1 MNNLL
6 LALLFGGIVF
16 YAIGTARKREI
27 FLRRIPGLDA
37 VDEAIGRA
45 TELGKPI
52 LYLTGAHDMS
62 DPSTI
67 AAAVILGRVAK
78 RTAAY
83 ETDLLVPHR
92 DPITMAVCQEI
103 TKQAYLEAGKP
114 DLYKDDSNFFI
125 TSDQFSYTAAVDG
138 IMLRKKPAANF
149 FMGSLLCRGVAVD
162 GNRREHRR
170 DPNRRDGR
178 RSPTAVLRHHLRLHL
193 DRGGALR
200 RQRLSLQRTGS
211 GRHAA
216 RTGHRQGAHP
226 RRARHRDRTG
236 YPRGHARRAVAAIVS
251 GSVQGREMIFLRRQ
265 VPLLITLITGL
276 VFAAQYYVPHPASE
290 QMLTS
295 VTKWLQIIGGF
306 ALVLGVSSLFHVHA
320 VKIRRKEAG
329 WGYSF
334 VLYVSMLGTIAVGL
348 WSNGK
353 EAVDGTM
360 TAFGWIYNFMMVPL
374 QGTMFAIL
382 AFFIASAAYRSFRA
396 RSREAAVLLIAAVIV
411 MMGRVPL
418 GEYLIPLSGDLS
430 QWILN
435 VLNAS
440 VRRAILIG
448 VSLGTVAL
456 SIKIIFGMERSYL
469 GGGKE

>member
-1 MNNLL
+1 
-6 LALLFGGIVF
+6 
-16 YAIGTARKREI
+16 
-27 FLRRIPGLDA
+27 
-37 VDEAIGRA
+37 
-45 TELGKPI
+45 
-52 LYLTGAHDMS
+52 
-62 DPSTI
+62 
-67 AAAVILGRVAK
+67 
-78 RTAAY
+78 
-83 ETDLLVPHR
+83 
-92 DPITMAVCQEI
+92 
-103 TKQAYLEAGKP
+103 
-114 DLYKDDSNFFI
+114 
-125 TSDQFSYTAAVDG
+125 
-138 IMLRKKPAANF
+138 
-149 FMGSLLCRGVAVD
+149 
-162 GNRREHRR
+162 
-170 DPNRRDGR
+170 
-178 RSPTAVLRHHLRLHL
+178 
-193 DRGGALR
+193 
-200 RQRLSLQRTGS
+200 
-211 GRHAA
+211 
-216 RTGHRQGAHP
+216 
-226 RRARHRDRTG
+226 
-236 YPRGHARRAVAAIVS
+236 
-251 GSVQGREMIFLRRQ
+251 MIFLRRQ

-306 ALVLGVSSLFHVHA
+306 ALVLGVSSLFQVHA
-320 VKIRRKEAG
+320 VKIRRQEAG

-334 VLYVSMLGTIAVGL
+334 VLYAGMLGTIAIGFL
-348 WSNGK
+348 ANGK

-396 RSREAAVLLIAAVIV
+396 RSREAAVLLVAAVIV

-418 GEYLIPLSGDLS
+418 GEYMLPASGDVS

-456 SIKIIFGMERSYL
+456 SFKIIFGIERSYL

>member
-1 MNNLL
+1 
-6 LALLFGGIVF
+6 
-16 YAIGTARKREI
+16 
-27 FLRRIPGLDA
+27 
-37 VDEAIGRA
+37 
-45 TELGKPI
+45 
-52 LYLTGAHDMS
+52 
-62 DPSTI
+62 
-67 AAAVILGRVAK
+67 
-78 RTAAY
+78 
-83 ETDLLVPHR
+83 
-92 DPITMAVCQEI
+92 
-103 TKQAYLEAGKP
+103 
-114 DLYKDDSNFFI
+114 
-125 TSDQFSYTAAVDG
+125 
-138 IMLRKKPAANF
+138 
-149 FMGSLLCRGVAVD
+149 
-162 GNRREHRR
+162 
-170 DPNRRDGR
+170 
-178 RSPTAVLRHHLRLHL
+178 
-193 DRGGALR
+193 
-200 RQRLSLQRTGS
+200 
-211 GRHAA
+211 
-216 RTGHRQGAHP
+216 
-226 RRARHRDRTG
+226 
-236 YPRGHARRAVAAIVS
+236 
-251 GSVQGREMIFLRRQ
+251 MIFLRRQ
-265 VPLLITLITGL
+265 VPLLITLITGI

-306 ALVLGVSSLFHVHA
+306 ALVLGVSSLFHV
-320 VKIRRKEAG
+320 
-329 WGYSF
+329 
-334 VLYVSMLGTIAVGL
+334 LGTIAVGL

-360 TAFGWIYNFMMVPL
+360 TAVGWIYNFMMVPL

>member
-1 MNNLL
+1 
-6 LALLFGGIVF
+6 
-16 YAIGTARKREI
+16 
-27 FLRRIPGLDA
+27 
-37 VDEAIGRA
+37 
-45 TELGKPI
+45 
-52 LYLTGAHDMS
+52 
-62 DPSTI
+62 
-67 AAAVILGRVAK
+67 
-78 RTAAY
+78 
-83 ETDLLVPHR
+83 
-92 DPITMAVCQEI
+92 
-103 TKQAYLEAGKP
+103 
-114 DLYKDDSNFFI
+114 
-125 TSDQFSYTAAVDG
+125 
-138 IMLRKKPAANF
+138 
-149 FMGSLLCRGVAVD
+149 
-162 GNRREHRR
+162 
-170 DPNRRDGR
+170 
-178 RSPTAVLRHHLRLHL
+178 
-193 DRGGALR
+193 
-200 RQRLSLQRTGS
+200 
-211 GRHAA
+211 
-216 RTGHRQGAHP
+216 
-226 RRARHRDRTG
+226 
-236 YPRGHARRAVAAIVS
+236 
-251 GSVQGREMIFLRRQ
+251 
-265 VPLLITLITGL
+265 
-276 VFAAQYYVPHPASE
+276 
-290 QMLTS
+290 MLTS

-320 VKIRRKEAG
+320 AKIRRKEAG

-334 VLYVSMLGTIAVGL
+334 VLYVSMLSTIAVGF

-360 TAFGWIYNFMMVPL
+360 TAFGWFYNFMMVPL